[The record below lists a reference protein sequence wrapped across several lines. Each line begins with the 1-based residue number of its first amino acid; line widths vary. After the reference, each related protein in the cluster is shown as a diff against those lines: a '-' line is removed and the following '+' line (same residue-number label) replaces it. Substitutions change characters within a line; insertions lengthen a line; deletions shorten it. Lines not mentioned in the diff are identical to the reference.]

1 MDRVTRYPILSLSY
15 PPRLSGLALAGDASY
30 RFELVGVGPEA
41 DAWSGAAAPEAG
53 QQGAALWALRGAPG
67 LEQERRALIQGQA
80 VRRSDTVAAD
90 PGAPSR
96 PLPAAAPADQ
106 AVDTEQIDF
115 LAARRQFLSLEQA
128 SPRFPRSPPARVA
141 PAPARGPSETPETE
155 GDPSPA
161 GEREAAEPAWG
172 PEPERPGETPIER
185 EIRRAQER
193 EAALR
198 AQRGLARA
206 ARGQELVR
214 IPARP
219 LLAGPGL
226 PAPPRRARP
235 SLCVQRDLARGRRR
249 GAGAASPDGPRGNGL
264 RRALSSD
271 ALLGPEPRTPPRPAA
286 PGPAEAPE
294 PRSEPPAKP
303 PRPRSEPAASAKSP
317 GLRWEPPGPAPAKPP
332 RPRSEPAASAKPP
345 GLRWEP
351 PGPAPAKPPRPRSEP
366 AASAKPPGLRWEPP
380 RDSPPGGLLRRALF
394 LLRPLRFGVREGA
407 AQPPEPPEP
416 AEPAEPPA
424 WRLPRTRSSDLLQR
438 EVEQVLR
445 RERQVAAERRS
456 ALFPEL
462 FPDDDG
468 DGDGGD
474 DGDSSRCS
482 SRASGTLGS
491 YWVTESPACSPTRQ
505 LSALAWREDAPD
517 GAAPVQ
523 RRKEQGYA
531 GISPSDH
538 VNSQV
543 LEATRVTRHKNALAQ
558 RWEARLYASEDE
570 D

>member
-172 PEPERPGETPIER
+172 PEPER
-185 EIRRAQER
+185 
-193 EAALR
+193 
-198 AQRGLARA
+198 
-206 ARGQELVR
+206 
-214 IPARP
+214 
-219 LLAGPGL
+219 
-226 PAPPRRARP
+226 
-235 SLCVQRDLARGRRR
+235 
-249 GAGAASPDGPRGNGL
+249 
-264 RRALSSD
+264 
-271 ALLGPEPRTPPRPAA
+271 
-286 PGPAEAPE
+286 
-294 PRSEPPAKP
+294 
-303 PRPRSEPAASAKSP
+303 
-317 GLRWEPPGPAPAKPP
+317 
-332 RPRSEPAASAKPP
+332 
-345 GLRWEP
+345 
-351 PGPAPAKPPRPRSEP
+351 
-366 AASAKPPGLRWEPP
+366 
-380 RDSPPGGLLRRALF
+380 
-394 LLRPLRFGVREGA
+394 
-407 AQPPEPPEP
+407 
-416 AEPAEPPA
+416 
-424 WRLPRTRSSDLLQR
+424 
-438 EVEQVLR
+438 
-445 RERQVAAERRS
+445 
-456 ALFPEL
+456 
-462 FPDDDG
+462 
-468 DGDGGD
+468 
-474 DGDSSRCS
+474 
-482 SRASGTLGS
+482 TLGS